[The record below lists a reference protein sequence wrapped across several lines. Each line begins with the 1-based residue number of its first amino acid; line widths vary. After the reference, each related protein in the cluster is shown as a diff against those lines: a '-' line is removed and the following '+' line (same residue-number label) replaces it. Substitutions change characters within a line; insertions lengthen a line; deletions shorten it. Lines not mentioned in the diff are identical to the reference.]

1 MNIQKHEK
9 SIWALVIILC
19 WLLMVVSIIIYK

>member
-1 MNIQKHEK
+1 MNIEKHEK

-19 WLLMVVSIIIYK
+19 WLLMIVAIIIYK

>member
-1 MNIQKHEK
+1 MKIEKHEK

-19 WLLMVVSIIIYK
+19 WLLMIVTIIIYK

>member
-1 MNIQKHEK
+1 MNIEKHEK

-19 WLLMVVSIIIYK
+19 WLLMIVAIIVYK